1 MQQLYSFFRQ
11 RLRCRPGA
19 LLTLILLWWTQA
31 AAAQTYIMPAN
42 GAATFTTCSGTLY
55 DDGGANGAYSAYANG
70 TVTLTPGIAGNKIQ
84 LSFSYLSLETS
95 YDRLTIY
102 DGPTTASPVI
112 GTYDYNPGTVY
123 ATSSNGSLTV
133 RFTSD
138 GSGQYSGFAA
148 DVSCVTSVP
157 QADLAVQSASV
168 QPLAAVAGGNLQL
181 SCAVYNLAAAVASS
195 STVGYYLST
204 NATLDAADLLLTSSP
219 GGQLGASQSGYR
231 AASATLPSTTAPG
244 TYYVLFVADYQN
256 TVSETNEANNLAAVS
271 LNILP
276 PSIDLLIQ
284 QPSVGTTTTTPSSVL
299 RLSCSIR
306 NQGNSTALN
315 SSVGFYLS
323 SNSTLDASDQLL
335 TSAFGGQLTAGY
347 SDYRSISTNLP
358 ANTNPGN
365 YYILFV
371 ADYQS
376 IVAESN
382 ETNNV
387 TAVALSVVPPSL
399 DLTVSQAQLSQT
411 TALAGSFIN
420 YSSYVYNQGNTAAPV
435 SGQGVYLS
443 TDATFSANDVQLT
456 TNQIP
461 SLNEAQSYYT
471 YGSFT
476 LPSPLT
482 SGTYYVLFVADYQNT
497 VSETNEANN
506 VRAVALQVVLPTID
520 LSIQQPYLNVSSAAT
535 GNTFTASSYISNTG
549 NAPAASSTVGYYLS
563 TNTVLDASDV
573 LLGNSPGGN
582 LSGTTSGSRYA
593 SLTVPNGT
601 AVGTYYVLFAADYL
615 DQVSETNETNNVA
628 SVQLR
633 VVQAGVDLVVSQNSL
648 SRLVAAPNSSLS
660 AYSNITNQGTTA
672 AASSSVGFYL
682 STDATLS
689 TNDVLLGSSIGGYL
703 SANDYGNRSA
713 LITVPSATT
722 AGTYYVLFVADHQNA
737 VAETNETN
745 NVAATT
751 LTVTAPFNGIL
762 VPQSGSNTVTTCSGT
777 VYDNG
782 GTGNYA
788 DYSNGTL
795 TINPGTVGGR
805 VQLAFSYL
813 NVETC
818 CDRLIIYDGPNTSSP
833 VLGYYNS
840 YPGTVIA
847 SNTAINPTG
856 ALTLSFYS
864 DGSYTTDGFEAAIS
878 CVGGTTGPVD
888 LVPSQPSATPTAA
901 TAGGTVVLST
911 LVSNTGTGTAGS
923 SAVGYYLSTDN
934 AFSSND
940 VSLGST
946 GGVAISGGQSA
957 TRGLSAT
964 IPANTAVGQ
973 YYVLH
978 VVDPQNAVAET
989 NETNNV
995 TSSVLSIGSP
1005 RPDLTILQPALQA
1018 SSIVAGNNLGVSCL
1032 LANQGSAAAAASTT
1046 GYYLSS
1052 DNVLSSNDLLLG
1064 TAAAGTMAAGSA
1076 TPSLALVLIPGTVP
1090 AGNYQ
1095 VLFVADH
1102 AAAVTEAVET
1112 NNVASVAL
1120 SVTVVQGNRDE
1131 QLQGFTLQVYPNPVG
1146 AEAQLRV
1153 KLTGAPNGK
1162 TAQATLV
1169 NSVGQEVARRDVTLS
1184 GSLAPVTFDTRSLS
1198 RGVYLLRISG
1208 AGLHATRRVVIE

>member
-1 MQQLYSFFRQ
+1 MQQLYSLFRQ
-11 RLRCRPGA
+11 RLQCRPSA
-19 LLTLILLWWTQA
+19 LLTLLLVWWAQL
-31 AAAQTYIMPAN
+31 AAAQTYVMPAN
-42 GAATFTTCSGTLY
+42 GSATYTTCSGTLY
-55 DDGGANGAYSAYANG
+55 DDGGANGAYSPYANG
-70 TVTLTPGIAGNKIQ
+70 TVTLNPGVVGNKIQ

-123 ATSSNGSLTV
+123 ATSSNGSLTL

-157 QADLAVQSASV
+157 QADLAVQAASV

-181 SCAVYNLAAAVASS
+181 SCSVYNLAAAVASS

-204 NATLDAADLLLTSSP
+204 NATLDASDLLLSNSS
-219 GGQLGASQSGYR
+219 GGQLGAGQSGYR
-231 AASATLPSTTAPG
+231 AASATLPITTAPG
-244 TYYVLFVADYQN
+244 NYYVLFVADYLN

-276 PSIDLLIQ
+276 PSVDLVIQ
-284 QPSVGTTTTTPSSVL
+284 QPSTGTSTTTPSSVL
-299 RLSCSIR
+299 RLSCSVR
-306 NQGNSTALN
+306 NQGNSISPN

-323 SNSTLDASDQLL
+323 SNSTLDAADQLL

-347 SDYRSISTNLP
+347 SDYRSVATNLP
-358 ANTNPGN
+358 AGTAPGN

-371 ADYQS
+371 ADYQG
-376 IVAESN
+376 IVTESN
-382 ETNNV
+382 EANNV
-387 TAVALSVVPPSL
+387 SAVGLTVVPPSL
-399 DLTVSQAQLSQT
+399 DLTVSQAQLSQNS
-411 TALAGSFIN
+411 AVAGAYFN
-420 YSSYVYNQGNTAAPV
+420 YSSYVYNQGNTVAPA

-443 TDATFSANDVQLT
+443 TDAAWSNDDVQLT
-456 TNQIP
+456 TSQVP
-461 SLNEAQSYYT
+461 SLGETQSYYT

-476 LPSPLT
+476 LPNPLT
-482 SGTYYVLFVADYQNT
+482 SGTYYVLFVADHLNQ
-497 VSETNEANN
+497 VAETNETNN
-506 VRAVALQVVLPTID
+506 VRALLLQVVPPTID
-520 LSIQQPYLNVSSAAT
+520 LSIQQAYLNVSSAAA
-535 GNTFTASSYISNTG
+535 GNPFTASSYIYNTG
-549 NAPAASSTVGYYLS
+549 NAPAASATVGYYLS

-582 LSGTTSGSRYA
+582 LNGNASSSRYA
-593 SLTVPNGT
+593 SLTVPSGT
-601 AVGTYYVLFAADYL
+601 AVGTYYVLFVADHL
-615 DQVSETNETNNVA
+615 NQVSETNETNNVA
-628 SVQLR
+628 STSLR
-633 VVQAGVDLVVSQNSL
+633 VVQAGVDLVINQNSL
-648 SRLVAAPNSSLS
+648 SRLVLAPSSS
-660 AYSNITNQGTTA
+660 FTAYSNISNQGTTA
-672 AASSSVGFYL
+672 AASSSVGYYL
-682 STDATLS
+682 STDATLGS
-689 TNDVLLGSSIGGYL
+689 SDVLLGFSSGGYL
-703 SANDYGNRSA
+703 SAGDYGNRSA
-713 LITVPSATT
+713 LLTIPAATT
-722 AGTYYVLFVADHQNA
+722 AGSYYVLFVADHQGV

-745 NVAATT
+745 NVAATA
-751 LTVTAPFNGIL
+751 LTVTAPFNGVL

-782 GTGNYA
+782 GTSNYA

-813 NVETC
+813 NVESC
-818 CDRLIIYDGPNTSSP
+818 CDRLIIYDGPSTSSP
-833 VLGYYNS
+833 VLGYYTS
-840 YPGTVIA
+840 YPGTIVA
-847 SNTAINPTG
+847 SNAAINPTG

-864 DGSYTTDGFEAAIS
+864 DGSYTMDGFEAVIS
-878 CVGGTTGPVD
+878 CSGGTTGPVD
-888 LVPSQPSATPTAA
+888 LVPSQPTATPTAA
-901 TAGGTVVLST
+901 TAGGPVVLST
-911 LVSNTGTGTAGS
+911 VVTNTGTGTAGS

-934 AFSSND
+934 AFSTND
-940 VSLGST
+940 VALGST

-957 TRGLSAT
+957 TRGFSAT

-973 YYVLH
+973 YYILH

-995 TSSVLSIGSP
+995 TSSALSVGAP
-1005 RPDLTILQPALQA
+1005 RPDLTILQPALQV
-1018 SSIVAGNNLGVSCL
+1018 SSIVAGNNLGISCL

-1046 GYYLSS
+1046 GYYLST

-1064 TAAAGTMAAGSA
+1064 TAAAGAMAAGSA
-1076 TPSLALVLIPGTVP
+1076 TPSLALVLIPGGTP
-1090 AGNYQ
+1090 AGSYH

-1102 AAAVTEAVET
+1102 AAAVTEASET
-1112 NNVASVAL
+1112 NNVSSAAL

-1146 AEAQLRV
+1146 TEAQLRV
-1153 KLTGAPNGK
+1153 KLTGTPNGK

-1169 NSVGQEVARRDVTLS
+1169 NSVGQEVARRDV
-1184 GSLAPVTFDTRSLS
+1184 SLAGSQAQVTFDTHSLS